1 MIIELLID
9 MDVRGINLY
18 AKFQV
23 NIVISDVTKISNIK
37 CISTNYIHANFEL
50 KY

>member
-23 NIVISDVTKISNIK
+23 NIVINRKVVEPL
-37 CISTNYIHANFEL
+37 EL
-50 KY
+50 KTNMNVR